1 MMQEIRGWFV
11 WYGVG
16 TVDEK
21 HGECCGLSK
30 KEALVTAESMAENWP
45 RVHIGK
51 IDSHYKKGVIL
62 GGIEYGRKSG
72 ICMKG
77 GRS

>member
-1 MMQEIRGWFV
+1 MREIRGWFV

-30 KEALVTAESMAENWP
+30 KEALITAESMTENWP
-45 RVHIGK
+45 RVLVGQVNSRHPRGI
-51 IDSHYKKGVIL
+51 IH
-62 GGIEYGRKSG
+62 GGIVYGRKSG
-72 ICMKG
+72 ICEKI
-77 GRS
+77 

>member
-1 MMQEIRGWFV
+1 MREIHGWFV

-30 KEALVTAESMAENWP
+30 KEALVTAESMAEKWP
-45 RVHIGK
+45 RVHVGQINKRHPRG
-51 IDSHYKKGVIL
+51 IIL
-62 GGIEYGRKSG
+62 GAIEYGRKSG
-72 ICMKG
+72 ICEKI
-77 GRS
+77 